1 MDNMIL
7 IVISVYIV
15 TILIVITILNLI
27 QGKKNKR
34 IKKELRELEIEKN
47 KIDSTPI
54 MPELAKV
61 EGFAKNEKL
70 EIAYNEWKERLD
82 DIKETQIP
90 RITDMLIDA
99 DYSLSQMDYKTT
111 MYKIAKLEMELYKA
125 RTNSEFLLN
134 EIKDITSSEEKN
146 RAEITTLKTK
156 YRKLYE
162 KFIKSK
168 DEFGEIEDSVS
179 LQFENI
185 AKKFEEFES
194 VMEQNNY
201 MEVAPIT
208 KAIDEMLKHMEVVVE
223 EVPAIVV
230 LATNVLPTKI
240 KEITTEYNDM
250 VALGYQLD
258 YLNIEYNIEEANKKI
273 NGIMDRCKVLNLE
286 DSLFELKVLLD
297 YFESLFGDFE
307 KEKVNRSVYED
318 ANNAF
323 KTKLD
328 KINGL
333 LDNIFSQ
340 LDEVKSIYN
349 LSQDDLNLLSKIK
362 SEMDS
367 LNDDYK
373 VLMDHTSNHAFAY
386 SKLTAEVENLVVRLN
401 GIESELDIS
410 LDSIGN
416 MKDDEVRARQQLEEV
431 KLILKDARSKIRD
444 YNLPVIPDSYFVE
457 LKEAQDAIKEIVVEL
472 NRKPITISTLNTRVD
487 TARDLVLKL
496 LGKTNEMMKTAMFS
510 EMAIVYGNRFRT
522 DDSTIDKNLTA
533 AEILFYKGDYKK
545 SLEISINALN
555 KVEPGLYDKLL
566 EFYGNQ

>member
-1 MDNMIL
+1 MIL

-401 GIESELDIS
+401 EIESELDIS

-522 DDSTIDKNLTA
+522 DDSNIDKNLTA

>member
-1 MDNMIL
+1 MIL

-401 GIESELDIS
+401 EIESELDIS

>member
-1 MDNMIL
+1 MIL

-522 DDSTIDKNLTA
+522 DDSNIDKNLTA

>member
-1 MDNMIL
+1 MIL

-367 LNDDYK
+367 LNADYK
-373 VLMDHTSNHAFAY
+373 VLIDHTSNHAFAY

-444 YNLPVIPDSYFVE
+444 YNLPVIPNSYFVE